1 MKFRCFHGQ
10 FLIAIFRLCAILGV
24 MKTHPMTTRKQQL
37 ILKTSTVF
45 LHVTWSSVITWPT
58 MGFLQAPQ
66 TPLAT
71 VWTPSRLRS
80 DCRLPSMLSSLL
92 AGLGGPVG
100 EVFPWDWICWRTRR
114 TRGASRKRSV
124 VKIKGRLTSDN
135 WRFHVEFFVFFY
147 ENLNTLLAGTV

>member
-1 MKFRCFHGQ
+1 MFLINDVKRIRLNSCQILWDLTIFLFDYLREFSKFRCFHDQ
-10 FLIAIFRLCAILGV
+10 FLLQLSQL
-24 MKTHPMTTRKQQL
+24 MTTQQHGEL
-37 ILKTSTVF
+37 NYLNKSTLTVY
-45 LHVTWSSVITWPT
+45 LDVIGSSLITWPT
-58 MGFLQAPQ
+58 MGLLQAPH

-114 TRGASRKRSV
+114 TKEASAEQWCR
-124 VKIKGRLTSDN
+124 
-135 WRFHVEFFVFFY
+135 
-147 ENLNTLLAGTV
+147 